1 MIRQARTTEAALLTD
16 ISFASKRYWHYP
28 DEYLHI
34 WKDELTITADYIE
47 NNDVWVTEKNGS
59 VVGYYSIIFLER
71 SLECAQVI
79 LERGFWLEHMFLV
92 PHVIGQGIGRVLF
105 EHIVSRCTQN
115 KIAVLRILADPN
127 AKGFYEKMG
136 CAYKKDIPST
146 IVGRSTP
153 LLLLR
158 SALIKSI
165 G

>member
-1 MIRQARTTEAALLTD
+1 MIRKARITEAGLLTD

-28 DEYLHI
+28 DEYLLI
-34 WKDELTITADYIE
+34 WKDELTITTNYIE
-47 NNDVWVTEKNGS
+47 NNDVWVIEDNGR
-59 VVGYYSIIFLER
+59 VVGYYSIIFLKKP
-71 SLECAQVI
+71 LECAQVI

-92 PHVIGQGIGRVLF
+92 PQAIGQGIGRVLF
-105 EHIVSRCTQN
+105 EHIVNCCMQN
-115 KIAVLRILADPN
+115 QIATLRILADPH

-136 CAYKKDIPST
+136 CTYQKDIPST
-146 IVGRSTP
+146 IAGRSTP